1 MEPYSFVSP
10 ASSTPA
16 PGTLPSAYGATLLH
30 WQAPEHEPL
39 ELGPRSRVII
49 IFLLIAIIGWALYT
63 NSPLMA
69 ITFILIGVTGYLTL
83 GHEPRL
89 ISFYVT
95 TKGLIAGSAFYE
107 FETIESFHFY
117 DEPPFDNLLSIKT
130 NGKLLSHV
138 HIPIMNVFASDLYR
152 ILIQYIPEDKHDP
165 SLVDTLEKLL
175 HI

>member
-1 MEPYSFVSP
+1 MSLHDYSQQPNIEPSEKALSP
-10 ASSTPA
+10 SY
-16 PGTLPSAYGATLLH
+16 GSALLH

-49 IFLLIAIIGWALYT
+49 VSLLIAIIGWALYT

-83 GHEPRL
+83 GHEPRT
-89 ISFYVT
+89 ISFYAT

-138 HIPIMNVFASDLYR
+138 HIPVANVSIAELYR
-152 ILIQYIPEDKHDP
+152 ILIQHIPEDKHDP